1 MSRAEDLPWILPE
14 DTNMASKFFSERN
27 LRFLLYEV
35 FDVASLTQYNYYR
48 EYDDKMLEMVLK
60 AATELAEGLLWP
72 NFQEMDRN
80 PPELVGDR
88 IKVHSSVRKFLEK
101 CGEGGW
107 IGTGIPFEWG
117 GQQLPQMIT
126 HACTFIFAA
135 ANYSASVYPGLT
147 SGAARLILNFGKE
160 EMKKTYLPKMLAG
173 TWQGTMAL
181 TEPEAGSS
189 LSDITTI
196 AEPTD
201 NGYYKM
207 RGQKIFIS
215 AGDHDAVENVI
226 HLMLAKIKGAPA
238 GVKGISLFVVP
249 RERVDEKGQLVFN
262 DVVTSGMF
270 HKLGYRGCPIAQL
283 SIGDGDDCRGYLV
296 GEPHKGLVYMFQM
309 MNEARIE
316 VGTGATAIAS
326 AAYYAALEY
335 TKKRL
340 QGRRL
345 STKDPTLPQVPIID
359 HPDVKRMLLFQRSIA
374 EGSLALL
381 MQCGRYA
388 DLATVL
394 TGEGKDRN
402 ELLLD
407 LLTPVAKSYPS
418 ETGLL
423 SISAGLQ
430 CLGGSGY
437 CDDYPLEQYYR
448 DARIHPI
455 HEGTTGIHGLDL
467 LGRKVIMRDG
477 KAYKLYLE
485 EVQGT
490 IFAAEKF
497 GELESYA
504 QKLKQSLEMLQEVTA
519 YLMEVGKKNIPEL
532 FLADA
537 TLYLGFFGIVSVA
550 WQWLVQARAVVKA
563 LRNRPSG
570 AEANFYSGKFY
581 AFRYFFEYELPKIQG
596 LAKRLM
602 NSDGLTVEMKPDFFS
617 D

>member
-1 MSRAEDLPWILPE
+1 M
-14 DTNMASKFFSERN
+14 
-27 LRFLLYEV
+27 RFLLYEV
-35 FDVASLTQYNYYR
+35 FDVASLTHYDYYK
-48 EYDDKMLEMVLK
+48 EYDGKMLDMVLK
-60 AATELAEGLLWP
+60 AAMELAEGLLWP
-72 NFQEMDRN
+72 YFQEMDKN
-80 PPELVGDR
+80 PPELVDDR
-88 IKVHSSVRKFLEK
+88 IKVHSSVRGFMEK

-107 IGTGIPFEWG
+107 IGANIPFEWG
-117 GQQLPQMIT
+117 GQQLPQTMT
-126 HACTFIFAA
+126 QACTFIFAA

-160 EMKKTYLPKMLAG
+160 EMKKDYLPKMLSG
-173 TWQGTMAL
+173 KWQGTMAL

-196 AEPTD
+196 AEPTEY
-201 NGYYKM
+201 GYYKL

-249 RERVDEKGQLVFN
+249 QKRIDEGGQLVPN
-262 DVVTSGMF
+262 DVVTSGIF
-270 HKLGYRGCPIAQL
+270 HKLGYKGCPIAQL
-283 SIGDGDDCRGYLV
+283 SIGDDDDCRGYLV
-296 GEPHKGLVYMFQM
+296 GQANQGLVHMFQM

-316 VGTGATAIAS
+316 VGVGATAIAS
-326 AAYYAALEY
+326 AAYYATLDY
-335 TKKRL
+335 SKKRL
-340 QGRRL
+340 QGRKL
-345 STKDPTLPQVPIID
+345 STKDPTLPQVPIIE
-359 HPDVKRMLLFQRSIA
+359 HPDVKRMLLFQRSIV

-381 MQCGRYA
+381 IQCGKYA
-388 DLATVL
+388 DLAMVL
-394 TGEGKDRN
+394 SGEEKEKN

-418 ETGLL
+418 EMALL

-467 LGRKVIMRDG
+467 LGRKVMMKGG
-477 KAYKLYLE
+477 KAYQFFLE
-485 EVQGT
+485 EMEGT
-490 IFAAEKF
+490 IRQAEEF
-497 GELESYA
+497 DELHSNA
-504 QKLKQSLEMLQEVTA
+504 QKLRQSLETLKKVTA
-519 YLMEVGKKNIPEL
+519 HLMEVGRKETPEL

-537 TLYLGFFGIVSVA
+537 TLYLEFFGIIGIG
-550 WQWLVQARAVVKA
+550 WQWLVQAIAIAKAV
-563 LRNRPSG
+563 RNSPTG
-570 AEANFYSGKFY
+570 PEANFYYGKFFT
-581 AFRYFFEYELPKIQG
+581 FRYFFEYELPKIEG
-596 LAKRLM
+596 LSRRLM
-602 NSDGLTVEMKPDFFS
+602 NSDGLTVEIKNDYFS

>member
-1 MSRAEDLPWILPE
+1 
-14 DTNMASKFFSERN
+14 MASKFLSERN
-27 LRFLLYEV
+27 LRFLLFEV
-35 FDVASLTQYNYYR
+35 FDVASLTQYDTYK
-48 EYDDKMLEMVLK
+48 EYDSKILDMILK
-60 AATELAEGLLWP
+60 AAMELAEGLLWP
-72 NFQEMDRN
+72 NFQEMDKN
-80 PPELVGDR
+80 PPELVDDQ
-88 IKVHSSVRKFLEK
+88 IKVHPSVRPFLKE

-107 IGTGIPFEWG
+107 IGTSIPFEWG
-117 GQQLPQMIT
+117 GQQLPQMMT
-126 HACTFIFAA
+126 QACAFIFAA
-135 ANYSASVYPGLT
+135 ANYSASAYPGLT
-147 SGAARLILNFGKE
+147 AGAARLILTFGKE

-173 TWQGTMAL
+173 NWQGTMAL

-189 LSDITTI
+189 LSDMTTT

-201 NGYYKM
+201 NDYYKI

-215 AGDHDAVENVI
+215 AGDHDAVENVV

-249 RERVDEKGQLVFN
+249 KKRMDERGQLVFN

-283 SIGDGDDCRGYLV
+283 SIGDNDDCRGYLV
-296 GEPHKGLVYMFQM
+296 GEPHKGLVHMFQM

-316 VGTGATAIAS
+316 VGVGAAAIAS

-335 TKKRL
+335 TKKRH

-345 STKDPTLPQVPIID
+345 STKDPTLPQVPIIE
-359 HPDVKRMLLFQRSIA
+359 HPDVKRMLLFQRSII
-374 EGSLALL
+374 EGSLGLL
-381 MQCGRYA
+381 IQCAKYA
-388 DLATVL
+388 DLASVL
-394 TGEGKDRN
+394 SGEEKEKN

-407 LLTPVAKSYPS
+407 LLTPVAKSYPAEMS
-418 ETGLL
+418 LL
-423 SISAGLQ
+423 SISLGLQ

-467 LGRKVIMRDG
+467 LGRKVIMSNG

-490 IFAAEKF
+490 IRGAEKF
-497 GELESYA
+497 EALQSYA
-504 QKLKQSLEMLQEVTA
+504 QKLKESLEMLQKVTA
-519 YLMEVGKKNIPEL
+519 HLMEVGKQETPEL

-537 TLYLGFFGIVSVA
+537 TLYLEFFGIVSVA
-550 WQWLVQARAVVKA
+550 WQWLIQATAIVKA
-563 LRNRPSG
+563 LRNSPCE
-570 AEANFYSGKFY
+570 AETNFYNGNFF

-596 LAKRLM
+596 LGKRLM
-602 NSDGLTVEMKPDFFS
+602 NSDGLTVEIKPDFFS

>member
-1 MSRAEDLPWILPE
+1 
-14 DTNMASKFFSERN
+14 MAPKFFSERN

-35 FDVASLTQYNYYR
+35 FDVASLTRYDYYK
-48 EYDDKMLEMVLK
+48 EYDGKMFDMVLK
-60 AATELAEGLLWP
+60 AAMELAEGLLWP
-72 NFQEMDRN
+72 NFQEMDKN
-80 PPELVGDR
+80 PPELLEDQIR
-88 IKVHSSVRKFLEK
+88 VHPSVRKFLEK

-126 HACTFIFAA
+126 QACTFIFAA
-135 ANYSASVYPGLT
+135 ASYSASVYPGLT
-147 SGAARLILNFGKE
+147 SGAAGLILNFGKE
-160 EMKKTYLPKMLAG
+160 EMKKTYLPKMLSG
-173 TWQGTMAL
+173 KWQGTMAL

-201 NGYYKM
+201 NGYYKI

-215 AGDHDAVENVI
+215 AGDHDAVENVV

-249 RERVDEKGQLVFN
+249 KMRIDEGGQLVFN
-262 DVVTSGMF
+262 DVVTSGIF

-283 SIGDGDDCRGYLV
+283 SIGDSDDCRGYLV
-296 GEPHKGLVYMFQM
+296 GEPHKGLVHMFQM
-309 MNEARIE
+309 MNEARIG
-316 VGTGATAIAS
+316 VGVGAAAIAS
-326 AAYYAALEY
+326 AAYYAALDY
-335 TKKRL
+335 SKKRL

-345 STKDPTLPQVPIID
+345 STKDPALPQIPIIE
-359 HPDVKRMLLFQRSIA
+359 HPDVKRMLLFQRSVV
-374 EGSLALL
+374 EGALALL
-381 MQCGRYA
+381 IQCGKYA
-388 DLATVL
+388 DLAGVL
-394 TGEGKDRN
+394 TGEEREKN

-418 ETGLL
+418 EMGLL

-437 CDDYPLEQYYR
+437 CNDYPLEQYYR

-467 LGRKVIMRDG
+467 LGRKVMMRGG
-477 KAYKLYLE
+477 KAYKLFLE

-490 IFAAEKF
+490 IGEAEKF
-497 GELESYA
+497 EELRSYG
-504 QKLKQSLEMLQEVTA
+504 QKLKQSLEMLQEVTRH
-519 YLMEVGKKNIPEL
+519 LMDVGKEEIPEL

-537 TLYLGFFGIVSVA
+537 TLYLELFGVVCVA
-550 WQWLVQARAVVKA
+550 WQWLVQALPVLKV
-563 LRNRPSG
+563 LRNGVEG
-570 AEANFYSGKFY
+570 AEVNFYKGKFFT
-581 AFRYFFEYELPKIQG
+581 FRYFLEYELPKIRG

>member
-1 MSRAEDLPWILPE
+1 
-14 DTNMASKFFSERN
+14 MASKFLSEKN

-35 FDVASLTQYNYYR
+35 FDVSSLTRYDYYK
-48 EYDDKMLEMVLK
+48 EYDGKMFDMVLK
-60 AATELAEGLLWP
+60 AAMELADDLLWP
-72 NFQEMDRN
+72 NFQEMDKN
-80 PPELVGDR
+80 PPELVDDQIR
-88 IKVHSSVRKFLEK
+88 VHSSVGKFMEK

-107 IGTGIPFEWG
+107 IGTGFPLEWG

-126 HACTFIFAA
+126 QACTFIFAA

-147 SGAARLILNFGKE
+147 SGAANLILSFGKE
-160 EMKKTYLPKMLAG
+160 EMKKTYLPRMLSG
-173 TWQGTMAL
+173 KWQGTMAL
-181 TEPEAGSS
+181 TEAEAGSS
-189 LSDITTI
+189 LSDITTM

-201 NGYYKM
+201 NGYFKM

-215 AGDHDAVENVI
+215 AGDHDAVENVV

-249 RERVDEKGQLVFN
+249 KLRIDESGQLVFN

-283 SIGDGDDCRGYLV
+283 SIGDDDDCRGYLV

-309 MNEARIE
+309 MNEARIG
-316 VGTGATAIAS
+316 VGVGATGIAS
-326 AAYYAALEY
+326 AAYYASLDY
-335 TKKRL
+335 SKKRL

-345 STKDPTLPQVPIID
+345 STKDPTLPQVPIIE
-359 HPDVKRMLLFQRSIA
+359 HPDVKRMLLFQRSVV

-381 MQCGRYA
+381 IQCGKYA
-388 DLATVL
+388 DLAGVL
-394 TGEGKDRN
+394 TGEEREKN

-418 ETGLL
+418 EMGLL

-437 CDDYPLEQYYR
+437 CDDYPLEQCYR

-467 LGRKVIMRDG
+467 LGRKVIMRGG
-477 KAYKLYLE
+477 KAYRLFLE
-485 EVQGT
+485 EVHGA
-490 IFAAEKF
+490 IGEAEKF
-497 GELESYA
+497 EELESYG

-519 YLMEVGKKNIPEL
+519 RLMEVGKKETPEL

-537 TLYLGFFGIVSVA
+537 TLYLEFFGIVSVA
-550 WQWLVQARAVVKA
+550 WQWLVQALPVVKV
-563 LRNRPSG
+563 LRNRVEG
-570 AEANFYSGKFY
+570 AEANFYKGKFF

-602 NSDGLTVEMKPDFFS
+602 NSDGMTVEIKPDFFS

>member
-1 MSRAEDLPWILPE
+1 M
-14 DTNMASKFFSERN
+14 
-27 LRFLLYEV
+27 RFLLYEV
-35 FDVASLTQYNYYR
+35 FDVVSLTQYNYYK
-48 EYDDKMLEMVLK
+48 EYDGKTLDMVLK
-60 AATELAEGLLWP
+60 AAMELAQGLLWTS
-72 NFQEMDRN
+72 FQEMDKN
-80 PPELVGDR
+80 PPEWVDDQ
-88 IKVHSSVRKFLEK
+88 IKVHPSVKQFLKEA
-101 CGEGGW
+101 GEGGW
-107 IGTGIPFEWG
+107 IGDDIPFEWG

-126 HACTFIFAA
+126 MGCRFIFCA
-135 ANYSASVYPGLT
+135 ANYSAAAYIGLT

-173 TWQGTMAL
+173 KWQGTMAL

-201 NGYYKM
+201 NGYYKI
-207 RGQKIFIS
+207 RGQKVFIS
-215 AGDHDAVENVI
+215 AGDYDAVENVV

-238 GVKGISLFVVP
+238 GVRGISLFVVP
-249 RERVDEKGQLVFN
+249 KRRIDESGQLVLN
-262 DVVTSGMF
+262 DVVTSGIF

-283 SIGDGDDCRGYLV
+283 SMGDNDDCRGYLL
-296 GEPHKGLVYMFQM
+296 GEPNKGLLHMFQM
-309 MNEARIE
+309 MNEARIA
-316 VGTGATAIAS
+316 VGAGAAAIAS

-335 TKKRL
+335 ARTRL
-340 QGRRL
+340 QGRKL
-345 STKDPTLPQVPIID
+345 STKDPTLPQVPIIE
-359 HPDVKRMLLFQRSIA
+359 HPDVKRMLLFQRSIT

-381 MQCGRYA
+381 TQCGKYA
-388 DLATVL
+388 DLAIVL
-394 TGEGKDRN
+394 SGEEKANN

-418 ETGLL
+418 EMGLL
-423 SISAGLQ
+423 SISQGLQ

-467 LGRKVIMRDG
+467 LGRKVMMRDG
-477 KAYKLYLE
+477 RAYKLYLREVEGAISKAE
-485 EVQGT
+485 E
-490 IFAAEKF
+490 FE
-497 GELESYA
+497 ELELYA
-504 QKLKQSLEMLQEVTA
+504 QKLGQSLGALQEVTRH
-519 YLMEVGKKNIPEL
+519 LMDVEKKEAPEI

-537 TLYLGFFGIVSVA
+537 TLYLELFGIVSVA
-550 WQWLVQARAVVKA
+550 WQWLVQAAAVVKA
-563 LRNRPSG
+563 LRNNPSG
-570 AEANFYSGKFY
+570 AEANFYNGKFF

-602 NSDGLTVEMKPDFFS
+602 NTDGLTVEIKPDFFS

>member
-1 MSRAEDLPWILPE
+1 
-14 DTNMASKFFSERN
+14 MASKFLSERN

-35 FDVASLTQYNYYR
+35 FDVAALTQYKTYK
-48 EYDDKMLEMVLK
+48 EYDGELLDMVLK
-60 AATELAEGLLWP
+60 AAMELAEGLLWP
-72 NFQEMDRN
+72 TFQEMDKN
-80 PPELVGDR
+80 PPEFVGDQIR
-88 IKVHSSVRKFLEK
+88 VHPSIKKFMEQ

-107 IGTGIPFEWG
+107 IGAGMPFEWG
-117 GQQLPQMIT
+117 GQQLPRMIT
-126 HACTFIFAA
+126 QACTFIFAA

-147 SGAARLILNFGKE
+147 SGASRLILNFGKE
-160 EMKKTYLPKMLAG
+160 EMKKIYLPKMLSG
-173 TWQGTMAL
+173 KWQGTMAL

-189 LSDITTI
+189 LSDIKTT
-196 AEPTD
+196 AEPTEHD
-201 NGYYKM
+201 YYKI

-226 HLMLAKIKGAPA
+226 HLLLAKIQGAPA

-249 RERVDEKGQLVFN
+249 KNRLDEKGQLVPN
-262 DVVTSGMF
+262 DVVTSGIF

-283 SIGDGDDCRGYLV
+283 SIGDNDDCRGFLV
-296 GEPHKGLVYMFQM
+296 GEPHQGLLYMFQM

-316 VGTGATAIAS
+316 VGVGATAIAS

-335 TKKRL
+335 SKKRL

-345 STKDPTLPQVPIID
+345 STKDPNLPQVPIIE
-359 HPDVKRMLLFQRSIA
+359 HPDVKRMLLFQRSVT
-374 EGSLALL
+374 EGALGL
-381 MQCGRYA
+381 LVQCAKYA
-388 DLATVL
+388 DLASVL
-394 TGEGKDRN
+394 TGEEKEKN

-407 LLTPVAKSYPS
+407 LLTPVAKTYPA
-418 ETGLL
+418 EMGLL

-467 LGRKVIMRDG
+467 LGRKVLMKNG
-477 KAYKLYLE
+477 KAYQLYFKEVEGAIE
-485 EVQGT
+485 E
-490 IFAAEKF
+490 ADKF
-497 GELESYA
+497 EELRSYA
-504 QKLKQSLEMLQEVTA
+504 NQLKESLRKLKQVTDH
-519 YLMEVGKKNIPEL
+519 LIEVGKKETPEF

-537 TLYLGFFGIVSVA
+537 TLYLESFGIISVA
-550 WQWLVQARAVVKA
+550 WQWLVQATTVLKA
-563 LRNRPSG
+563 MRNNPTG
-570 AEANFYSGKFY
+570 GEAYFYTGKLF
-581 AFRYFFEYELPKIQG
+581 AFRYFFEYELPKMEG

-602 NSDGLTVEMKPDFFS
+602 NSDGLTVRIHPDDFF